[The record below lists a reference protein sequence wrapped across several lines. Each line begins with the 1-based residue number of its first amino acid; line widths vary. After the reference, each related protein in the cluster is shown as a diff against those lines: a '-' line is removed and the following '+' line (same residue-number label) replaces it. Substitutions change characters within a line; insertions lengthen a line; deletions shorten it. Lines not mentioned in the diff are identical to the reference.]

1 MPTLP
6 NETRFDASHEHPQ
19 SAPGGPEAQNGA
31 QGLHLVLP
39 AAALVVT
46 LGLFGYALSTGTRSD
61 STADQ
66 LAASAPQSGD
76 FSPQEGWIKN
86 FEARLN
92 VFGYAPARYSGTGYR
107 FASLPPTDLPIF
119 VEAALTNTGPAGTQL
134 AVSKPAAE
142 QSGNAQ
148 VVASAESALDSLSV
162 EFKANSAR
170 IPSRDSKI
178 IRRAAEAIKALPA
191 GTAVELVGYTGGT
204 ATSPR
209 TEALAKARANSV
221 YKALL
226 RAGVDRGILRPVG
239 DGSATIEARSG
250 SQMEGRSSTASSRR
264 VEFRVARPLP

>member
-6 NETRFDASHEHPQ
+6 NETRFDASHELPH
-19 SAPGGPEAQNGA
+19 SAPGGPETRNSA

-39 AAALVVT
+39 GAALLVT

-61 STADQ
+61 NAADQ
-66 LAASAPQSGD
+66 RAASAPQTGD
-76 FSPQEGWIKN
+76 FSPQAGWIKN
-86 FEARLN
+86 FEAQLT
-92 VFGYAPARYSGTGYR
+92 VFGSSPKVYSGTGYR
-107 FASLPPTDLPIF
+107 FASLPPTGLPLF
-119 VEAALTNTGPAGTQL
+119 VEAALTKTGPAGLQL
-134 AVSKPAAE
+134 AISKPAPE
-142 QSGNAQ
+142 QPGSAQ
-148 VVASAESALDSLSV
+148 VVASAEAALDRLSV

-170 IPSRDSKI
+170 IASRDTKI
-178 IRRAAEAIKALPA
+178 IRKAAAAIKALPA